1 MKNIL
6 PCATL
11 FTIENL
17 FCQPIFLVGYEEAV
31 DGDGE
36 GEDAEPDH
44 EGGVDVEPHRPEV
57 QLQHTV
63 MMSKNGP

>member
-1 MKNIL
+1 M
-6 PCATL
+6 
-11 FTIENL
+11 
-17 FCQPIFLVGYEEAV
+17 
-31 DGDGE
+31 DHE

-44 EGGVDVEPHRPEV
+44 EGGVDVEPQRPEV